1 MGIVVRGDNLK
12 GRLRF
17 VKRLACLLLAGFICV
32 STAVMPY
39 AQALPA
45 ETAAPAVTVVSEEF
59 PEANDIMQST
69 PAEDA
74 ATTPSEPAVTSSP
87 EVSGEIPSV
96 TDTPADPSQPLPDVT
111 DITDITEPSITEPSI
126 TEPSITEP
134 SITEPSITESS
145 VTEPSDTEPS
155 DTTDITDTSD
165 TSDVTDDSGDVTLD
179 IADILGE
186 IDPDDNFVDEDGIMF
201 FTLARGSNGSVTWK
215 VGINSSGYYTLLVE
229 GNGDVP
235 SDILSQP
242 DVAPYINQITRVQI
256 NNGVTSIGENAFRG
270 LPDLTEVRFE
280 DNSTLT
286 NISNGAFADCPLLRT
301 VNLESC
307 HALAYIDNTNSN
319 YVTSDADADRLRVAG
334 AFSNSGI
341 TSIVLPSSLQK
352 LGHCTFYNCKNLTD
366 VRFEENINELTL
378 GADVFENCTALKSI
392 NLEGLRGNI
401 NTSKLY
407 ISQYN
412 QGLFHNCES
421 LESITVPSGFGY
433 NGSPLLAM
441 FNGCRNLMSIEF
453 VPNTNITGKNDQINN
468 IISGTTERIEVLD
481 LRNLTA
487 LTEIGDYNIR
497 GKSLSIVYL
506 PASLETLKIQPFGDC
521 PSLTAVVFP
530 EGSNLKTIGT
540 ESFTRDENLVSV
552 NLENTKVET
561 IGNYAFRNDPAL
573 TEITFP
579 ATLNEIRWC
588 AFENCTSLSRINYNA
603 VNLNLVDDNIFN
615 GVTSKINVNIGGD
628 VQTINESFLHAIN
641 GHVGDF
647 TFAPNCRFTVNG
659 SVSNLSG
666 YDTPFKA
673 PGDYKTDEHGN
684 LYRIYDNKKTLIMAS
699 KDSSGTFTV
708 PADVTGITSY
718 AFKDCSGIIAID
730 FANVDSIESLEAY
743 AFADCNNLENLTAN
757 GSTTDDVKT
766 DLEDKCVYPDT
777 LFVNTKVSGSSSDVG
792 IGGTLQT
799 NGYTFS
805 EVQLTATKY
814 TDKLLTGEIWTVHA
828 AVSNGNDNSVYRL
841 YVKCEDKC
849 TLPTMNE
856 STRKGPI
863 KTDDSDI
870 YYYEVKSNSGDTI
883 QFDMQFDYPNGTA
896 PGKKVQVWAVQ
907 GNESSFTDLGNGV
920 IYPGSGEAGGIVAD
934 NRYLQMEWTT
944 KPLTHSVT
952 KKAKDDI
959 APSFTMKNGQP
970 TLTNLIYDIGVTFS
984 GESTSSLG
992 RDNAVSAGYSDVITL
1007 PTGLKWQEG
1016 LKGAI
1021 ESRAYNYTIKSE
1033 GETKT
1038 ATLYASIGGIN
1049 YNVCS
1054 VVLDSAASLNL
1065 TGLKLEW
1072 DESANAPRIIWQVK
1086 SSNQNQLPTINAHLN
1101 IGDIIVGGAGFENLA
1116 EADKLNIHNKVDTK
1130 VSHQF
1135 SESDAR
1141 TAECD
1146 IEVTK
1151 QPGRLSLSKEMLNK
1165 PEYLGEDVKYKV
1177 TVENNTSVNASA
1189 KELSAD
1195 DGALVVHDGLY
1206 QRNGE
1211 QIQVQYIKPE
1221 NIEKL
1226 FADEDGQYLRLEI
1239 SKAVITNMNLA
1250 DGDTSVMT
1258 VDGEEPATLTPQN
1271 TANVSNNYNVSVV
1284 NSSLPEGERLDE
1296 RHEWHDK
1303 DNVISRNAVI
1313 TLEKVGGN
1321 IQVTVTNGGEKDGV
1335 YTTASGKTLAQIFDD
1350 IGYIVTPSAK
1360 YDLYWTYPADYTFE
1374 AGCTKEIVYTATVKD
1389 TFMYTPKD
1397 KHYFYNYNLGKEI
1410 IEVFNHA
1417 EIQNPANGAY
1427 NGSLSEVGPEYVKRD
1442 MEVYKGYF
1450 VNGEER
1456 TDGKEFVI
1464 ANGDELEYSLDI
1476 YHFGNS
1482 YYELLPCVDSMVG
1495 PQVLLAEMDKNPD
1508 LVGKG
1513 LPEYNYK
1520 SKEDGSTVK
1529 CYVLNKA
1536 GTYNNVWL
1544 GGYCADSV
1552 TVSKPIEGEG
1562 DGLKTIIKWYF
1573 KDTVPRAFNMKIRY
1587 KALVSI
1593 DYTDFEK
1600 PEEGITYKTYTLD
1613 NTVWLNDH
1621 PEHRIYD
1628 YIGMPVS
1635 VNQFKKIAY
1644 KKNGE
1649 LLYGE
1654 RQSSCPVGEEDE
1666 ITYRFEFSIRGNSEL
1681 VITDKDIFDILPATG
1696 NAFKWSYDNVKISYE
1711 GNTNSMV
1718 HINYGGTV
1726 LNGLKSD
1733 NAEWQIVDEADGK
1746 QKIVWND
1753 GFKITMDNP
1762 GNDYDLVNVRTA
1774 YIYVTLK
1781 FPNGDAWNNYL
1792 AEIGGSTIINTLNC
1806 NGLTSNVT
1814 HVLSNSCKAF
1824 IQKGVYETGSFA
1836 RDTYWGPNNYY
1847 RGDDRLHYATTL
1859 NAGEAGVHTRLID
1872 NLVTY
1877 YIVIA
1882 NTGKT
1887 NLYLAPIYDVLPE
1900 GFEFYGLNS
1909 MATGYA
1915 FYVGDRNKNLTVEC
1929 GWGGTGEDGNRLIT
1943 SFSNSNIKL
1952 LNPKVTVVDSKQK
1965 IGDRQV
1971 IKFSIID
1978 GNNAYDFPNTD
1989 EKGKFLKPNEA
2000 IQFGITCI
2008 TSSERIDPT
2017 ENLVT
2022 MEYLNYTDSEL
2033 VIDRET
2039 IANNNISNGLTEL
2052 NDGSRESFTNAELF
2066 DKIGGKLEQIQTGE
2080 DIRWITSDVDIYPGE
2095 IIPGI
2100 EKTVSKQIY
2109 KVESG
2114 NVTEEVLWTVASCN
2128 DGTEGIT
2135 NYQIVDTL
2143 DYPLRFE
2150 GAFRYQIEYNDEA
2163 IHAGNGNG
2171 GSKWILIA
2179 DEYGNTNDYQPEDW
2193 SNQRWLNLFT
2203 IDRNNDGS
2211 MTIWSNKLNNGEKYE
2226 SIKLYPNGAK
2236 KKLNVRLMH
2245 RGEGHLTRDI
2255 YIEFKTTPVTGSD
2268 NNTYYQETLVVTFA
2282 DDLFSIVPNGRSV
2295 FEIPSKMNPNA
2306 YGEDKIGTFNNTAS
2320 IVPTQKFN
2328 KTASQG
2334 KLTDYQGSAAVEN
2347 SAQITTYS
2355 DSPTTSV
2362 KKIEEVGIPENNAL
2376 STNPTYNTILVD
2388 SVQRLVKYTL
2398 TVTNGDAAQPMKQLV
2413 IIDNLPEV
2421 GDKLTIS
2428 DRERG
2433 SEFKVSLADN
2443 PGFVIT
2449 VTPKNGTPES
2459 LKADDYSIQYS
2470 TGSVFDRS
2478 NISTSTDWTGGDSD
2492 KWIND
2497 PTNARSFRIVI
2508 TKNIKAGDRVDISF
2522 NAKLD
2527 ESAKPGQVAW
2537 NSFGYC
2543 FETNV
2548 TADADSK
2555 WLYAAPRVVGVG
2567 LPELPDIQ
2575 KRCVINL
2582 NGTVSDYNVEQAE
2595 TFNFFIYKGEPLD
2608 AIADYSAGG
2617 IERALKDASIE
2628 YASFPLTV
2636 EAGKA
2641 LSDKL
2646 PLADIT
2652 VPADWRWEVGGK
2664 YTIIE
2669 AASEDYINQPV
2680 IHSFT
2685 YQRDKHD
2692 DIVVENIRSKSI
2704 EITKVNKTDTSMVL
2718 KGAVFG
2724 LYTLDINEKMSDN
2737 DVASYAE
2744 QYGLTLEKA
2753 STVERNGKTY
2763 YLSKIAETDED
2774 GKLRFDKLKYEDYVI
2789 KELKAPKGF
2798 YIIPH
2803 QSVQDCDLTAVES
2816 IETTIQNRKAAIMP
2830 ATGGQGSGGII
2841 ALGALLAII
2850 GAEVFVMLLR
2860 RRAIARNM

>member
-1 MGIVVRGDNLK
+1 MGTVVMGDNLK

-126 TEPSITEP
+126 TEPSITE
-134 SITEPSITESS
+134 SS

-165 TSDVTDDSGDVTLD
+165 ISDVTDDSGDVTLD

-286 NISNGAFADCPLLRT
+286 NISNGAFADCPLLRI
-301 VNLESC
+301 VNLEDC
-307 HALAYIDNTNSN
+307 HALTSIGNAD
-319 YVTSDADADRLRVAG
+319 YVSTGKDDASADPLRATG
-334 AFSNSGI
+334 AFSGAAL
-341 TSIVLPSSLQK
+341 TSIVIPASLQQ
-352 LGHCTFYNCKNLTD
+352 LGHCTFYDCDNLTD
-366 VRFEENINELTL
+366 VYFEPNSQEFTF
-378 GADVFENCTALKSI
+378 GADVFENCKALKNI
-392 NLEGLRGNI
+392 NLEVLRGNI
-401 NTSKLY
+401 ITRKIMNLEK
-407 ISQYN
+407 YN
-412 QGLFHNCES
+412 QGLFRNCDS
-421 LESITVPSGFGY
+421 LESITIPSGFGY
-433 NGSPLLAM
+433 SNSPLVAM
-441 FNGCRNLMSIEF
+441 FNDCDSLKSITFEE
-453 VPNTNITGKNDQINN
+453 NHNITGAGNQIDN
-468 IISGTTERIEVLD
+468 IISGQTKSIQILD
-481 LRNLTA
+481 LRNLVS
-487 LTEIGDYNIR
+487 LTEIGEYSIR
-497 GKSLSIVYL
+497 GEKLSIVYL
-506 PASLETLKIQPFGDC
+506 PASVKTLGNQPFGDC
-521 PSLTAVVFP
+521 KSLTAVVFP
-530 EGSNLKTIGT
+530 ENSELTTIGSY
-540 ESFTRDENLVSV
+540 SFNNDSNLVSV

-561 IGNYAFRNDPAL
+561 IGNYAFQNDPAL

-615 GVTSKINVNIGGD
+615 GVTSKINVNIGED

-647 TFAPNCRFTVNG
+647 TFAPNCRFTANG

-666 YDTPFKA
+666 YDTPFKV

-718 AFKDCSGIIAID
+718 AFKDCSGITAID
-730 FANVDSIESLEAY
+730 FANVDSIESLDAY

-777 LFVNTKVSGSSSDVG
+777 LFVNTKVSGSSSDDG

-799 NGYTFS
+799 VGYTFD

-814 TDKLLTGEIWTVHA
+814 TDKLLTGETWSVGV
-828 AVSNGNDNSVYRL
+828 AVSDKNNNSVYRI

-896 PGKKVQVWAVQ
+896 PGKKVQVWAVR
-907 GNESSFTDLGNGV
+907 GNESSFTALGSGV

-992 RDNAVSAGYSDVITL
+992 RDNAVSAEYSDVITL

-1016 LKGAI
+1016 LKEAI

-1086 SSNQNQLPTINAHLN
+1086 SSNQNQLPTLNAHLN
-1101 IGDIIVGGAGFENLA
+1101 IGDIIVGGAGFENLT
-1116 EADKLNIHNKVDTK
+1116 EADKLNIYNKVDTK
-1130 VSHQF
+1130 VFHQF

-1177 TVENNTSVNASA
+1177 TVENNTSVNATA

-1195 DGALVVHDGLY
+1195 GGALVVHDGLY
-1206 QRNGE
+1206 QKTGD
-1211 QIQVQYIKPE
+1211 QIQVQYIRPE

-1226 FADEDGQYLRLEI
+1226 FADEDGQYLRLVI
-1239 SKAVITNMNLA
+1239 SEAVITNMNLA

-1284 NSSLPEGERLDE
+1284 NSSIPEGERLDE

-1321 IQVTVTNGGEKDGV
+1321 IKVTVTNGGEKDRV

-1442 MEVYKGYF
+1442 MKVYKGYF

-1508 LVGKG
+1508 LAGKG

-1529 CYVLNKA
+1529 CYVLNTA

-1573 KDTVPRAFNMKIRY
+1573 KDTVPRDFNMKIRY

-1600 PEEGITYKTYTLD
+1600 PEEGTTYKTYTLD

-1726 LNGLKSD
+1726 LNDRKSD
-1733 NAEWQIVDEADGK
+1733 NTEWKIVDEADGK

-1753 GFKITMDNP
+1753 DFKITMDNP
-1762 GNDYDLVNVRTA
+1762 GDDYDLVNVRTA

-1824 IQKGVYETGSFA
+1824 IQKGVYETGSFGLHA
-1836 RDTYWGPNNYY
+1836 GNGSLKNYY
-1847 RGDDRLHYATTL
+1847 RGKDRLHYYTTSAQ
-1859 NAGEAGVHTRLID
+1859 NNKFVENT
-1872 NLVTY
+1872 VTY

-1887 NLYLAPIYDVLPE
+1887 KLYLAPIYDILPD
-1900 GFEFYGLNS
+1900 GFKFLNLYTVTN
-1909 MATGYA
+1909 ATGSW
-1915 FYVGDRNKNLTVEC
+1915 FGVGNNHINYQAEC
-1929 GWGGTGEDGNRLIT
+1929 AWGGTGAGNCMIVNGLG
-1943 SFSNSNIKL
+1943 NDVKL
-1952 LNPKVTVVDSKQK
+1952 MNYVVKLMDSSQE
-1965 IGDRQV
+1965 INNRQV
-1971 IKFSIID
+1971 LKFDFID
-1978 GNNAYDFPNTD
+1978 NALIQVKND
-1989 EKGKFLKPNEA
+1989 EYGKYLDPNEA

-2008 TSSERIDPT
+2008 TPSERIDFA
-2017 ENLVT
+2017 ENIVT
-2022 MEYLNYTDSEL
+2022 MEYLNYTESEL
-2033 VIDRET
+2033 NIDNLTEVI
-2039 IANNNISNGLTEL
+2039 NNTSNGLTEL
-2052 NDGSRESFTNAELF
+2052 NDGARESCTNSELVN
-2066 DKIGGKLEQIQTGE
+2066 KIGGELNHIQAGE
-2080 DIRWITSDVDIYPGE
+2080 DIQWLVSSVKVYPGE
-2095 IIPGI
+2095 IMPGI
-2100 EKTVSKQIY
+2100 EKTTAQQLY

-2114 NVTEEVLWTVASCN
+2114 NVKEEVLWTVTSHN
-2128 DGTEGIT
+2128 DGTEAIS

-2150 GAFRYQIEYNDEA
+2150 GAFRYRIEFDDES
-2163 IHAGNGNG
+2163 IC
-2171 GSKWILIA
+2171 GSNYGEKDNKKWVLIA
-2179 DEYGNTNDYQPEDW
+2179 NEWNNTNGYEPKDW
-2193 SNQRWLNLFT
+2193 NNHWVNLFS
-2203 IDRNNDGS
+2203 IDRINDGS
-2211 MTIWSNKLNNGEKYE
+2211 IRVWSNILDNGNKKN
-2226 SIKLYPNGAK
+2226 SIVLQPNGSGGN
-2236 KKLNVRLMH
+2236 LQVRLKH
-2245 RGEGHLTRDI
+2245 RGNGHIDKQI
-2255 YIEFKTTPVTGSD
+2255 HIEFKTTPVTGSD
-2268 NNTYYQETLVVTFA
+2268 NKTYYQETLIVTFE
-2282 DDLFSIVPNGRSV
+2282 DDCFSIVPNGRSV

-2328 KTASQG
+2328 KTAPQG

-2433 SEFKVSLADN
+2433 SEFKVSLADD
-2443 PGFVIT
+2443 PEFVIT
-2449 VTPKNGTPES
+2449 VTSKNGTPES

-2478 NISTSTDWTGGDSD
+2478 NISTSPDWTGKDSD
-2492 KWIND
+2492 KWSKD

-2548 TADADSK
+2548 TADADTK

-2608 AIADYSAGG
+2608 TITDYSAAG
-2617 IERALKDASIE
+2617 IEASLTGTHLP
-2628 YASFPLTV
+2628 YAEFTLTV

-2692 DIVVENIRSKSI
+2692 DIVVENNRSKSI

-2850 GAEVFVMLLR
+2850 GAGVFVMLLR